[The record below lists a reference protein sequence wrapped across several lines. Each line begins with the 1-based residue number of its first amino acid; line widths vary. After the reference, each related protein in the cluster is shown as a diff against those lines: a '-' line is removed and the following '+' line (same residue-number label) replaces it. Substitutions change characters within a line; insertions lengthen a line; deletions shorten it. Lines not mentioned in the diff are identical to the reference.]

1 MLSLIEVAALSWQSC
16 AQQKSAFSANHLP
29 ACTAVLLYDSTMP
42 PCVHSGKIIF
52 QRLNPSSSMPR
63 HDWTE
68 FVTPKSSL
76 CMFVPFTG
84 SGDIASSAMPFP
96 QAWSLS
102 GALQEAQLQL
112 LGKVMGVCAPAEQ
125 VRMLDGLRTSASG
138 KVSKQRERG
147 DVLQQQQHTVAA
159 RACIAT
165 LSGLQALVDRY
176 KGMHPHRCSMYMSRF
191 TDNFRGSACST
202 RCMPCS
208 RSCHQ

>member
-1 MLSLIEVAALSWQSC
+1 MRMHE
-16 AQQKSAFSANHLP
+16 
-29 ACTAVLLYDSTMP
+29 
-42 PCVHSGKIIF
+42 
-52 QRLNPSSSMPR
+52 
-63 HDWTE
+63 WTYLT
-68 FVTPKSSL
+68 TPKLSL
-76 CMFVPFTG
+76 CMFVPFAG

-147 DVLQQQQHTVAA
+147 DVLQQQQHAVAA
-159 RACIAT
+159 RACIAA

-176 KGMHPHRCSMYMSRF
+176 KGMHPHRCSMYMSSF
-191 TDNFRGSACST
+191 THIFRGCACNN
-202 RCMPCS
+202 RCMLCGHLPSTFMLLQLLQIALSPGETCS
-208 RSCHQ
+208 KVCSHEHPKLNSASEAVSVY

>member
-1 MLSLIEVAALSWQSC
+1 MFPLWQDH
-16 AQQKSAFSANHLP
+16 FP
-29 ACTAVLLYDSTMP
+29 E
-42 PCVHSGKIIF
+42 G
-52 QRLNPSSSMPR
+52 LNPSLSMRR
-63 HDWTE
+63 HESTDLT
-68 FVTPKSSL
+68 TPKLSL
-76 CMFVPFTG
+76 CMFVRFTG

-112 LGKVMGVCAPAEQ
+112 LGKVMGMCAPAEQ

-147 DVLQQQQHTVAA
+147 DVLQQQQHAVAA
-159 RACIAT
+159 RACIAA

-176 KGMHPHRCSMYMSRF
+176 KGMHPHSCGMYMSSF
-191 TDNFRGSACST
+191 TDMFSGSACNT

-208 RSCHQ
+208 QLSMPSISCLSSYFRLHCHLEKPVRRCAHMTIPKMVSASEAVSVY

>member
-1 MLSLIEVAALSWQSC
+1 MFPLWQDH
-16 AQQKSAFSANHLP
+16 FP
-29 ACTAVLLYDSTMP
+29 E
-42 PCVHSGKIIF
+42 G
-52 QRLNPSSSMPR
+52 LNPSLSMRR
-63 HDWTE
+63 HESTDLT
-68 FVTPKSSL
+68 TPKLSL
-76 CMFVPFTG
+76 CMFVRFTG

-147 DVLQQQQHTVAA
+147 DVLQQQQHAVAA
-159 RACIAT
+159 RACIAA

-176 KGMHPHRCSMYMSRF
+176 KGLHPHRCSMYRPSF
-191 TDNFRGSACST
+191 THIFNGSACST
-202 RCMPCS
+202 RCMLCGHPC
-208 RSCHQ
+208 H